1 MKSRIAPLLIV
12 ALGLAGCAETGLSC
26 GPGTVEDDRGE
37 CVPDPVDSG
46 VKLDSGPDGGPPDG
60 GVCEP
65 ECDEGQHCVQT
76 QPGTFECVECR
87 NGADCASGI
96 CNDENECV
104 ECAGHSD
111 CTDTAE
117 AQCNDAGECVPCE
130 SQAHCAARG
139 DENALCSEGVCVEC
153 TAGDTSRCGGNPCR
167 PDGTCSEHPSGQ
179 VACLPCDTDANC
191 ADGLLCVAMTFGSTA
206 EPVGSFCLWKRS
218 ATGVGA
224 PNGTC
229 GVVSVGVYP
238 SRPFASTLAE
248 HESVDGE
255 IADIC
260 SLRTT
265 TCPALLGHATPVE
278 GCEAAGDDAACGVE
292 GLDDGRCRLNTSGVA
307 LCTYPCLGTED
318 CQVGSMCPVAGDRV
332 CSI

>member
-104 ECAGHSD
+104 ECASHSD

-167 PDGTCSEHPSGQ
+167 PDGTCSEHPTGQ
-179 VACLPCDTDANC
+179 VACLPCVTDANC
-191 ADGLLCVAMTFGSTA
+191 DEGLLCVEMSFEDPVSTVVGTF
-206 EPVGSFCLWKRS
+206 CQWRLD
-218 ATGVGA
+218 ATGPGA

-229 GVVSVGVYP
+229 GIGSQ
-238 SRPFASTLAE
+238 PFAQQDTRTSVDNVSSAICTLA
-248 HESVDGE
+248 
-255 IADIC
+255 
-260 SLRTT
+260 TT
-265 TCPALLGHATPVE
+265 TCTALLQHRTAVD
-278 GCEAAGDDAACGVE
+278 GCEVPLTDDDACGVE
-292 GLDDGRCRLNTSGVA
+292 GLRDGRCRLNSGGSPR
-307 LCTYPCLGTED
+307 CTYPCLGTED
-318 CQVGSMCPVAGDRV
+318 CQAGSTCPAAGDRV